1 MPARSSSQPGRDLG
15 RSDRG
20 PGLRGSSGTS
30 GSPCSRARCRF
41 QSSHVHVHGVPGI
54 IRPGTCSCLPPKI
67 IRWSMAR
74 GARTRVLWVL
84 GGRQQ
89 SREVPPSGAS
99 TSDLC
104 SHAGWLARGP
114 GQHSGGGRPRA
125 GERPASHRGRL
136 LHTPRGRT
144 SCRGGRV
151 TTRGASLPGRKP
163 QDQGKDLH
171 LTRREGS
178 LKS

>member
-114 GQHSGGGRPRA
+114 GQHSGGGAASGRRA
-125 GERPASHRGRL
+125 PGLPPGPPPA
-136 LHTPRGRT
+136 HT
-144 SCRGGRV
+144 
-151 TTRGASLPGRKP
+151 K
-163 QDQGKDLH
+163 GKDL
-171 LTRREGS
+171 LQGWESYNPRSFSPWKETPGPG
-178 LKS
+178 